1 MFVIININ
9 SSSRF
14 ALLFELL
21 LFLYF
26 YFIFNSHHS
35 LALTTQKNLKVTGA
49 VQRTCVV
56 MHLNQ
61 SEHFG
66 VGPTVGLLQR
76 SHELE
81 PERTGGQREM

>member
-9 SSSRF
+9 INNSSRF
-14 ALLFELL
+14 VLLFELL

-61 SEHFG
+61 SEHLG
-66 VGPTVGLLQR
+66 WGLL
-76 SHELE
+76 
-81 PERTGGQREM
+81 